1 MAVEGGEEG
10 PGGEA
15 AVTVAV
21 TVAVMAVVAV
31 VADMVAAVVVAPSV
45 IIVGELVTWREIVIS
60 DRVVTPATGDAAVAV
75 AVVEG
80 VLTVVRKGILRGN
93 VPTLKNER

>member
-1 MAVEGGEEG
+1 MAVEDGEEG

-21 TVAVMAVVAV
+21 MAV
-31 VADMVAAVVVAPSV
+31 VADMVVVAPSV

-60 DRVVTPATGDAAVAV
+60 DRVVTLATGDAAV

-80 VLTVVRKGILRGN
+80 VLTVVRKGILLGN

>member
-1 MAVEGGEEG
+1 MAVEDGEEG

-21 TVAVMAVVAV
+21 MAV
-31 VADMVAAVVVAPSV
+31 VADMVAVVVVAPSV

-60 DRVVTPATGDAAVAV
+60 DRVVTLATGDAAVAV

-80 VLTVVRKGILRGN
+80 VLTVVRKGILLGN

>member
-1 MAVEGGEEG
+1 MAVEDGEEG

-21 TVAVMAVVAV
+21 MAV
-31 VADMVAAVVVAPSV
+31 VADMVAVVVVAPSV

-60 DRVVTPATGDAAVAV
+60 DRVVTLATGDAAV

-80 VLTVVRKGILRGN
+80 VLTVVRKGILLGN

>member
-1 MAVEGGEEG
+1 MAVEDGEEG

-21 TVAVMAVVAV
+21 MAV
-31 VADMVAAVVVAPSV
+31 VADMVVVAPSV

-60 DRVVTPATGDAAVAV
+60 DRVVTLATGDAAVAV

-80 VLTVVRKGILRGN
+80 VLTVVRKGILLGN

>member
-1 MAVEGGEEG
+1 MAVEDGEEG

-21 TVAVMAVVAV
+21 MAV
-31 VADMVAAVVVAPSV
+31 VADMVAVVVVAPSV

-60 DRVVTPATGDAAVAV
+60 DRVVTLATGDAAVAV